1 MPRKPRPPKK
11 PSPRFFPAGED
22 AGLLD
27 DDDGDSPEPL
37 IEFGRRAAT
46 PQEEQRGKQT
56 SQARRRRKRPT

>member
-1 MPRKPRPPKK
+1 MQRRPRPQK
-11 PSPRFFPAGED
+11 RTQFFPAGED

-46 PQEEQRGKQT
+46 PQEKKRGKAKSPAKNSRQRST
-56 SQARRRRKRPT
+56 

>member
-1 MPRKPRPPKK
+1 MPRQPRPPKK
-11 PSPRFFPAGED
+11 PPGFFPAGED

-46 PQEEQRGKQT
+46 PKEEQRGK
-56 SQARRRRKRPT
+56 AKAPAKPRRRRST

>member
-11 PSPRFFPAGED
+11 AGFFPAGED

-46 PQEEQRGKQT
+46 PKEQKRGK
-56 SQARRRRKRPT
+56 AKAPAKPRRRRST

>member
-11 PSPRFFPAGED
+11 PRFFPAGED

-46 PQEEQRGKQT
+46 PKEEQRGK
-56 SQARRRRKRPT
+56 AKAPAKPRRRRST

>member
-1 MPRKPRPPKK
+1 MPRQPRPPKK
-11 PSPRFFPAGED
+11 PPGFLPAGED

-46 PQEEQRGKQT
+46 PKEEKRGEAK
-56 SQARRRRKRPT
+56 ARAKPRRRRST

>member
-1 MPRKPRPPKK
+1 MPRKPRQPKK
-11 PSPRFFPAGED
+11 PGFFPAGED

-46 PQEEQRGKQT
+46 HTEEKRGKAKAQPKP
-56 SQARRRRKRPT
+56 RRRRST